1 MGLILMTYAVTYSDY
16 AVKTVLLD
24 QHCQKT
30 VPLNVTDC
38 RYLPT
43 HSRVEDKG
51 VEYIFIYS

>member
-1 MGLILMTYAVTYSDY
+1 MTYAVTYSDY